1 MNAPP
6 PPLRAPASRWIALA
20 SLAAMIPT
28 LLLPTPTAWTIT
40 VSIPVLILLITGL
53 KPPPRWGG
61 WASAAMVP
69 YLAIALG
76 EAIADP
82 DGRMLNWMTAGC
94 ALLVFFTSID
104 FVRRTGVSL
113 RR

>member
-1 MNAPP
+1 MTTRMTSLLPMT
-6 PPLRAPASRWIALA
+6 LLA
-20 SLAAMIPT
+20 GLIVMIPT
-28 LLLPTPTAWTIT
+28 LLLPAPTPWTVALSVPLAI
-40 VSIPVLILLITGL
+40 LIISGL

-61 WASAAMVP
+61 WASAFMVP
-69 YLAIALG
+69 YLAGALG

-82 DGRMLNWMTAGC
+82 EGRLLNSLTAGC
-94 ALLVFFTSID
+94 AVLVFVTSID

>member
-1 MNAPP
+1 M
-6 PPLRAPASRWIALA
+6 RRSPASRWIALA
-20 SLAAMIPT
+20 GLVMMIPT
-28 LLLPTPTAWTIT
+28 LLLPAPTAWTVA
-40 VSIPVLILLITGL
+40 VSLPLAVLLIIGL

-61 WASAAMVP
+61 WASTIMVP
-69 YLAIALG
+69 YLAGALG

-82 DGRMLNWMTAGC
+82 DGRLLNSLTAGC
-94 ALLVFFTSID
+94 AVLVFVTSID